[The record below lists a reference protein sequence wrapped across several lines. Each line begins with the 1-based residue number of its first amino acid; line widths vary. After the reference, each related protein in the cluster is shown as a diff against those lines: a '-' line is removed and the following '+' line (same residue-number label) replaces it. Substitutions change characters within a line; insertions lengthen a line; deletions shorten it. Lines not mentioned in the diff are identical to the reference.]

1 MVEHLVVII
10 AVPSDPR
17 EKRRVGYYSG
27 SSDPKGKKE
36 GGGKRM
42 RMRMPKKREKN

>member
-36 GGGKRM
+36 GGGEENENAKEKE
-42 RMRMPKKREKN
+42 KKLK

>member
-1 MVEHLVVII
+1 MVII

-42 RMRMPKKREKN
+42 RMPKKRKKN